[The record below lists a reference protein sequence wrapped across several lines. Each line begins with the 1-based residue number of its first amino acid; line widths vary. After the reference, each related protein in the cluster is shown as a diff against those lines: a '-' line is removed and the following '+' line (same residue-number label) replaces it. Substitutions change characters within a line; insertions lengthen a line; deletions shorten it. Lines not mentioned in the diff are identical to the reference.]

1 MQKRWTFRDSQS
13 MRRQLPRYL
22 LMVSLAAV
30 MNNGLMYL
38 FVVVLGVAALL
49 AKILQIGLV
58 FGFTFSF
65 SRLVVFS
72 SQAR

>member
-1 MQKRWTFRDSQS
+1 
-13 MRRQLPRYL
+13 
-22 LMVSLAAV
+22 
-30 MNNGLMYL
+30 MYL

-65 SRLVVFS
+65 SRLVVFAG
-72 SQAR
+72 QPR